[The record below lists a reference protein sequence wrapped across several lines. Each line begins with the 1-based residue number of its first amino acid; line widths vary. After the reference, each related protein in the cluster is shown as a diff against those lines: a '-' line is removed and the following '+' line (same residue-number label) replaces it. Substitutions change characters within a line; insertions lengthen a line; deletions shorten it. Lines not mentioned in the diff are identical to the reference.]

1 MVLYILLPITT
12 NRHRQWITSIPC
24 GPVVALLSNGSR
36 HFHHSS
42 PWTKF
47 EKSIP
52 KHSPMTRVFIIYRNG
67 SGVQKICSLD
77 HGSISS
83 LRSSY
88 SSSTHPFSL
97 PPRATQPST
106 LELCHPSKPTS
117 FAYHPRRKREN
128 QCHLYVL
135 WDGSLTW
142 DIPNLTS
149 CGTDPWGEKL
159 AIPRECEWVN
169 WLHCIIR

>member
-1 MVLYILLPITT
+1 MMVLYILLPITT
-12 NRHRQWITSIPC
+12 NRHRQWMTSIPC

-52 KHSPMTRVFIIYRNG
+52 KHSPMTRVFIICRNG
-67 SGVQKICSLD
+67 SGVQKIYSLD
-77 HGSISS
+77 HGSIPS

-88 SSSTHPFSL
+88 PSSTHPFSL

-106 LELCHPSKPTS
+106 LELYHPSKPTS
-117 FAYHPRRKREN
+117 FAYHPRRERESMSPV
-128 QCHLYVL
+128 CHM
-135 WDGSLTW
+135 S
-142 DIPNLTS
+142 
-149 CGTDPWGEKL
+149 
-159 AIPRECEWVN
+159 AIPRECE
-169 WLHCIIR
+169 